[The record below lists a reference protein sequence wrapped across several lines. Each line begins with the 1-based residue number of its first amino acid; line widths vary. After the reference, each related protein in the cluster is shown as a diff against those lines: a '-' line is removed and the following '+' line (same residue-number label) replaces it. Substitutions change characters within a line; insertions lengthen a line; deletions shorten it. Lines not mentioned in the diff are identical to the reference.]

1 MKTKKD
7 KDKGTD
13 WEMIRC
19 QFCERE
25 SRRGNWRGGGDIC
38 PDCGKKYDPILAQ
51 EGDDWSQIMTS
62 GRD

>member
-1 MKTKKD
+1 MTTAKD
-7 KDKGTD
+7 DD

-25 SRRGNWRGGGDIC
+25 SSGTWLGDGDVC

-51 EGDDWSQIMTS
+51 EGDD
-62 GRD
+62 